1 MWHVSAGYAEGL
13 SCPVALWCWHEGLE
27 ALSLQTWNA
36 QTKKDCRQRS
46 QAHMGSVLL
55 FFWSR
60 REMFPDLSIA
70 GPVYLGCYPSLV
82 AVLEHSMLEVALYE
96 TDD

>member
-13 SCPVALWCWHEGLE
+13 SCSVALWCWHEGLE

-46 QAHMGSVLL
+46 QAHMGVCADVLL
-55 FFWSR
+55 EQMRDVPRLKHSR
-60 REMFPDLSIA
+60 SCLLGMLSQLSRFVGTLHA
-70 GPVYLGCYPSLV
+70 RGRLV
-82 AVLEHSMLEVALYE
+82 R
-96 TDD
+96 D